1 VSTMRRARALRS
13 CNHWSVWGGP
23 DGWARIQR
31 TGNAADEGDS
41 RIHLRGSP
49 LKSVRILIVDDHAEV
64 RRALH
69 RLLTLE
75 SWHVCA
81 EAADGVEAI
90 QAVRQHHP
98 DVVVMDVSMPQM
110 SGIQA
115 AVEIRTQSPTTLIM
129 LISAN
134 RLSEREVRETGAR
147 GSLSKCALNRVT
159 DGINAM
165 LRGEEFYAMTAAPD
179 RDD

>member
-1 VSTMRRARALRS
+1 MKDLQRS
-13 CNHWSVWGGP
+13 EWPRLIGVRVTIWKAGKF
-23 DGWARIQR
+23 IR
-31 TGNAADEGDS
+31 TGVVEIAAASGATAW
-41 RIHLRGSP
+41 I
-49 LKSVRILIVDDHAEV
+49 
-64 RRALH
+64 
-69 RLLTLE
+69 
-75 SWHVCA
+75 
-81 EAADGVEAI
+81 AADGVEAI